1 MEIYHILR
9 YRSIPLGTLR
19 AAPRKTRSWIF
30 FGMACMEHHRQ
41 RLDDTENASRTTNKD
56 NFVDTRFVDLG
67 ILEDYFDGFE
77 HVSR

>member
-1 MEIYHILR
+1 
-9 YRSIPLGTLR
+9 
-19 AAPRKTRSWIF
+19 
-30 FGMACMEHHRQ
+30 MEHHRR